1 MTKFQLHSHVQSI
14 LSTTT
19 TNSPRS
25 SWRYACCGFK
35 QNLWTDVRGL
45 PGRRPHSP
53 EVRWACEGVS
63 HPLLK
68 ADLSTSTCSFSL
80 CLYFNLT
87 LSLFQPHSEFFLALE
102 PSMGTVRNCNST
114 RHQVTKHA
122 VICGLNSEHLES
134 ESLNLPS

>member
-1 MTKFQLHSHVQSI
+1 MMATKFQLHSHVQSI
-14 LSTTT
+14 LSKTT
-19 TNSPRS
+19 TNSPPVGDTHVAGSNRI
-25 SWRYACCGFK
+25 YGLTCEAC
-35 QNLWTDVRGL
+35 
-45 PGRRPHSP
+45 
-53 EVRWACEGVS
+53 WACEGVS